1 MNKKSK
7 DELGKCEITVIHKD
21 VIKSVEKKLMNENSA
36 YNLSEFFKIF
46 SDVTRIKIIHMLSI
60 QELCVCDITAI
71 LNITQSA
78 VSHQLKILR
87 QYRIVKPRK
96 AGKMVYY
103 SLIDEHIADIFNEAM
118 LHLSE

>member
-1 MNKKSK
+1 MSGNKEEI
-7 DELGKCEITVIHKD
+7 DKCEITVVHKD
-21 VIKSVEKKLMNENSA
+21 VIKKIEKKLMNENSA

-46 SDVTRIKIIHMLSI
+46 SDVTRIKIIQILSV

-71 LNITQSA
+71 LNMTQSA

-87 QYRIVKPRK
+87 QYRIVKPK
-96 AGKMVYY
+96 KSGKMVYY
-103 SLIDEHIADIFNEAM
+103 SLIDKHIADIFNEAM